1 MCVAAN
7 ASHPTVWIA
16 CDLAVWHDLGGLLT
30 AHRQRL
36 SLTIVVFNNDGGG
49 IFSFLPIAKLPAHF
63 EELFAT
69 PHGLGF
75 SSVGALFGA
84 RYVQPRTPEELRGSV
99 RGSLEGGLHLIEVK
113 TQRDQNV
120 QAHDRLFEELVAA
133 VGDGP
138 WA

>member
-1 MCVAAN
+1 
-7 ASHPTVWIA
+7 
-16 CDLAVWHDLGGLLT
+16 
-30 AHRQRL
+30 
-36 SLTIVVFNNDGGG
+36 LTIVVFNNDGGG
-49 IFSFLPIAKLPAHF
+49 IFSFLPIAKIPAHF

-84 RYVQPRTPEELRGSV
+84 RYAQPRTPEELRSCV
-99 RGSLEGGLHLIEVK
+99 RGSLEGGLHLIEVQ
-113 TQRDQNV
+113 THRDQNV
-120 QAHDRLFEELVAA
+120 QAHHRLFEELVAA